1 MKFVALVA
9 IVGEEREEEAIKIAK
24 EAGAGA
30 VTILRGRNLGL
41 KEKKIFFGLTLEE
54 SVSLLLFILPR
65 KISMRV
71 MKELKEGMDIQS
83 DENSSLAFTVPLGHI
98 AGLNIEEL
106 HKFEN
111 EIKQIL

>member
-1 MKFVALVA
+1 MKFVVLVA
-9 IVGEEREEEAIKIAK
+9 IVPEEREEEAVKTAK
-24 EAGAGA
+24 ESGAGA
-30 VTILRGRNLGL
+30 VTIIRGRNLGL

-54 SVSLLLFILPR
+54 SVSMLLFILPR

-71 MKELKEGMDIQS
+71 MKALKEEMDMQN
-83 DENSSLAFTVPLGHI
+83 DENSSLAFTIPVSHV

-111 EIKQIL
+111 EIKEIL

>member
-9 IVGEEREEEAIKIAK
+9 IVSEEREEEAIKIAK
-24 EAGAGA
+24 ESGAGA
-30 VTILRGRNLGL
+30 VTVLRGRNIGL

-54 SVSLLLFILPR
+54 NVSVLLFILPR

-71 MKELKEGMDIQS
+71 MKRLKEEMDMQS
-83 DENSSLAFTVPLGHI
+83 EDNGSIAFTVPLSHV

-111 EIKQIL
+111 EIKEIL

>member
-9 IVGEEREEEAIKIAK
+9 IVAEEREEEAIKIAK
-24 EAGAGA
+24 ESGAGA
-30 VTILRGRNLGL
+30 VTVLRGRNIGL

-54 SVSLLLFILPR
+54 NVSMLLFILPR

-71 MKELKEGMDIQS
+71 MKALKEEMDMQN
-83 DENSSLAFTVPLGHI
+83 DENSSIAFTVPLSHV

>member
-9 IVGEEREEEAIKIAK
+9 IVAEEREEEAIKIAK
-24 EAGAGA
+24 ESGAGA
-30 VTILRGRNLGL
+30 VTVLRGRNIGL

-54 SVSLLLFILPR
+54 NVSVLLFILPR

-71 MKELKEGMDIQS
+71 MKRLKEEMDMQS
-83 DENSSLAFTVPLGHI
+83 EDNGSIAFTVPLSHV

-111 EIKQIL
+111 EIKEIL

>member
-1 MKFVALVA
+1 MKFVALIA
-9 IVGEEREEEAIKIAK
+9 IVPEEREEEATRLAK

-30 VTILRGRNLGL
+30 VTIIRGRNLGL

-54 SVSLLLFILPR
+54 SVSLLLFVLPTG
-65 KISMRV
+65 ISMRV
-71 MKELKEGMDIQS
+71 LKALVKEMDMQN
-83 DENSSLAFTVPLGHI
+83 DENSSLAFTVPLGHV

-111 EIKQIL
+111 EVKNLL

>member
-9 IVGEEREEEAIKIAK
+9 IVSEEREEEAIEIAK
-24 EAGAGA
+24 KAGAGS
-30 VTILRGRNLGL
+30 VTIIRGRNLGL

-54 SVSLLLFILPR
+54 SVSLLLFVLPK
-65 KISMRV
+65 KISLRV
-71 MKELKEGMDIQS
+71 LRALVDGMDIQN
-83 DENSSLAFTVPLGHI
+83 DENNSLAFTMPIDHI

-111 EIKQIL
+111 EIRNLL